1 MDPDQE
7 GPITTAESRSRSATE
22 DDLELMSE
30 DQILEGELASR
41 PKPKDEPADDEEEE
55 FEHPAG

>member
-7 GPITTAESRSRSATE
+7 GPITAPESWSRFGTE

-30 DQILEGELASR
+30 DQIFEGELAAR
-41 PKPKDEPADDEEEE
+41 PKPQEKPADDEEEE